1 MHTHNRLTASVTIAL
16 TASLASADITGVYQ
30 DRDLFNN
37 NIGAVIIEDFESEA
51 VGSFAT
57 PTIFDSGLGVDFADG
72 GVSTYI
78 DFAENYGFEN
88 STPGGQNYMAFGN
101 DGDIGNYTVEYT
113 FETSI
118 REFGFE
124 ISGFQP
130 SVSDQD
136 LNFVLMA
143 NGQILYELSI
153 STPNDFSIQFFG
165 LITNTNFDTV
175 RVTIGELGA
184 NDADYVAF
192 DDVTF
197 SVPTPS
203 TAALLA
209 LGALATTRRRR

>member
-1 MHTHNRLTASVTIAL
+1 MHTPLAATLAL

-37 NIGAVIIEDFESEA
+37 DIGTVIIEDFESES

-78 DFAENYGFEN
+78 DFADTYGFEN
-88 STPGGQNYMAFGN
+88 STPGGRNYMAFGN
-101 DGDIGNYTVEYT
+101 DGDTGSYTVEYT

-130 SVSDQD
+130 DTSEQD
-136 LNFVLMA
+136 LNFLLMA

-153 STPNDFSIQFFG
+153 STPDDFALQFFG
-165 LITNTNFDTV
+165 IITNADFDTV
-175 RVTIGELGA
+175 LVTIGELGA

-209 LGALATTRRRR
+209 LGALTTTRRRR